1 MLVIS
6 NNCCGGRLYQRMQC
20 QFNNP
25 FIWMVAPYDSI
36 IYTMDNW
43 RTIRWNNIKIRRSS
57 LRKNTFIIVVDDCI
71 ELHYVHYKY
80 DANAKSIVQEH
91 KFSAEEEWTGDV
103 FYYKIWEFVT
113 KKYVERAKRMLSISE
128 PPMFLIRE
136 GGYANAGCKHTLADI
151 ANHPSNYRRIIIT
164 TDSSLE
170 RNDDVCKVIH
180 VDSIEAPSPT
190 VLHHFNDIR
199 EFFAL

>member
-1 MLVIS
+1 MKFLK
-6 NNCCGGRLYQRMQC
+6 
-20 QFNNP
+20 
-25 FIWMVAPYDSI
+25 D
-36 IYTMDNW
+36 
-43 RTIRWNNIKIRRSS
+43 
-57 LRKNTFIIVVDDCI
+57 I
-71 ELHYVHYKY
+71 EDYLGEQSFKYKY

-164 TDSSLE
+164 TDSSIE